1 MCESTYVSIRK
12 TSKEKYSVSVFHKIR
27 DPFLSI
33 ALGRD
38 YDLWDFKV
46 FDTKK
51 EAEDYASSYKR
62 RE

>member
-1 MCESTYVSIRK
+1 MCDSTYISVRR
-12 TSKEKYSVSVFHKIR
+12 TREGKYSVSVFHKIE

-46 FDTKK
+46 FKTKK
-51 EAEDYASSYKR
+51 EAEDYASSLQAK
-62 RE
+62 